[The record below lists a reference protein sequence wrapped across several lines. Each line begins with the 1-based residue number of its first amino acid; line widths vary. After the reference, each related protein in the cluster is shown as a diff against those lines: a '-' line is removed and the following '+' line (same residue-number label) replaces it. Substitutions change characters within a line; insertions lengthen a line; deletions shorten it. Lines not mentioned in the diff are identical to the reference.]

1 MSDDELIQAIDM
13 ILAGNK
19 KEAQAILEDLVARE
33 PENEYAWLWLGDCMI
48 SDADR
53 KKCYYRVLELNPQNP
68 KAQEKLDNL
77 MPKAEEPSMVEIL
90 SRGR

>member
-90 SRGR
+90 SRGS

>member
-48 SDADR
+48 SDIDR

>member
-19 KEAQAILEDLVARE
+19 KEAQGVLMEMVERE

-48 SDADR
+48 SDTER
-53 KKCYYRVLELNPQNP
+53 KKCYYRVLQLNPQNP
-68 KAQEKLDNL
+68 KAQEKLETL
-77 MPKAEEPSMVEIL
+77 MPKVEEPSMVEIL
-90 SRGR
+90 SRGS

>member
-19 KEAQAILEDLVARE
+19 KEAQAILQDLVERE

-48 SDADR
+48 SDTDR
-53 KKCYYRVLELNPQNP
+53 KKCYYRVLELNSQNP

>member
-19 KEAQAILEDLVARE
+19 KEAQAILQDMVERE

-48 SDADR
+48 SDVD
-53 KKCYYRVLELNPQNP
+53 KKQCYYRVLQINPQNP
-68 KAQEKLDNL
+68 KAQEKMDKL
-77 MPKAEEPSMVEIL
+77 MPKAEDPTASEIL
-90 SRGR
+90 SRGS